1 MSNNEFLKL
10 VNLLMSDKESKEPS
24 IDFKPELN
32 FDEFIERSNGR
43 SLYEELRQINNGY
56 KST

>member
-1 MSNNEFLKL
+1 
-10 VNLLMSDKESKEPS
+10 MSDKESKEPS

-43 SLYEELRQINNGY
+43 SLYDELRQINNGY